1 MTYTK
6 KRQSWA
12 RVSVLPDIV
21 TPPCNYFVLAAFS
34 FLKMQIMP
42 LLYLFILVY
51 VSYILI

>member
-6 KRQSWA
+6 RRQSWV

-21 TPPCNYFVLAAFS
+21 TPPCNYLVLAASS

-42 LLYLFILVY
+42 LLYLFISVY
-51 VSYILI
+51 VSLLI